1 MKTPG
6 QYFRE
11 LHEQKGAF
19 IIPNPWDIGSA
30 RILAGMGFKAL
41 ATTSGGM
48 AYALGKPDG
57 DVSREQTL
65 SHCRDIVSAT
75 PLPVSA
81 DLEKGFGDTPE
92 NVFQTIT
99 AAAEI
104 GLAGCSIEDYTG
116 NPEAPI
122 FEMELAIARIEAAS
136 EACRSLP
143 DDFVLT
149 ARCEKLVWGEPNLDD
164 VIERLLAFEAAGAD
178 VLFAPGLDDFNA
190 IEKVCSAISKPV
202 NIIMSTPGLA
212 YGVEDLVNA
221 GAKRISVGSSLA
233 QLAYG
238 SLVTA
243 AREMAENGSFRFTK
257 KAIDYVELE
266 AFFAREEG
274 Q

>member
-1 MKTPG
+1 MKNPG
-6 QYFRE
+6 QVFRS
-11 LHEQKGAF
+11 LHEENGAF
-19 IIPNPWDIGSA
+19 VIPNPWDIGSA

-57 DVSREQTL
+57 GVSREQTL
-65 SHCRDIVSAT
+65 NHCKDIVSAT

-92 NVFQTIT
+92 SVFQTIT

-116 NPEAPI
+116 SPEAPI
-122 FEMELAIARIEAAS
+122 FEMSLAVERIEAAS
-136 EACRSLP
+136 EACRGLP
-143 DDFVLT
+143 QDFVLT
-149 ARCEKLVWGEPNLDD
+149 ARCEKLVWGETSLDD

-178 VLFAPGLDDFNA
+178 VLFAPGLDKLSA
-190 IEKVCSAISKPV
+190 VEKVCSAISKPV

-212 YGVEDLVNA
+212 YGVEDLIRA

-243 AREMAENGSFRFTK
+243 AREMGENGSFNFTK
-257 KAIDYVELE
+257 KAIDYTELE
-266 AFFAREEG
+266 AFFP
-274 Q
+274 

>member
-1 MKTPG
+1 MKNPG
-6 QYFRE
+6 QVFRA
-11 LHEQKGAF
+11 LHEKNGAF

-30 RILAGMGFKAL
+30 RILAGMGFQAL

-57 DVSREQTL
+57 GVSQAQTL
-65 SHCRDIVSAT
+65 NHCRDIVAAT

-92 NVFQTIT
+92 SVFKTIT

-116 NPEAPI
+116 DPEAPI
-122 FEMELAIARIEAAS
+122 FEKTLAVERIEAAS

-143 DDFVLT
+143 EDFVLT
-149 ARCEKLVWGEPNLDD
+149 ARCEKLVWGETNLDD
-164 VIERLLAFEAAGAD
+164 VIGRLLAFEAAGAD
-178 VLFAPGLDDFNA
+178 VLFAPGIIEFNA
-190 IEKVCSAISKPV
+190 IKEVCSVISKPV
-202 NIIMSTPGLA
+202 NIIMSAPDLG
-212 YGVEDLVNA
+212 YGVEELITA
-221 GAKRISVGSSLA
+221 GVKRISVGSSLA

-238 SLVTA
+238 SLVIA
-243 AREMAENGSFRFTK
+243 AREMVDNGSFNFTK
-257 KAIDYVELE
+257 KAIDYIELE
-266 AFFAREEG
+266 AFFNLEED